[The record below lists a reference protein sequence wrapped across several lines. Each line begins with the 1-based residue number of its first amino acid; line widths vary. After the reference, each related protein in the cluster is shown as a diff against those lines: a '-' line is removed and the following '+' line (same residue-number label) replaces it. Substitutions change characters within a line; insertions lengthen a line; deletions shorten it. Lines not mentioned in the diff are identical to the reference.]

1 VNNRCRFFPSDRDG
15 STSFR
20 IAPLTPTETG
30 APLIIFTLA
39 RGILCQREVTD
50 LRVISGQSAQ
60 DTEEIIQ

>member
-1 VNNRCRFFPSDRDG
+1 MNNRCRFFPSDRDG

-20 IAPLTPTETG
+20 TPLTPTETG

-50 LRVISGQSAQ
+50 LRVISGQSAKE
-60 DTEEIIQ
+60 TEEIIQ